1 VVTHSHVSIRPFS
14 RALLPPTIRF
24 LIDWVTASEAKPDAS
39 TAALPENR
47 RSYFA
52 PKRVYEI
59 FEEALSRH
67 LGFTRA
73 VENIWTGISP
83 KDAPTEQEAAQ
94 IAAEELAVARAER
107 RGKAG

>member
-1 VVTHSHVSIRPFS
+1 MHASVFGQDGIMARKKTTVYIEESLL
-14 RALLPPTIRF
+14 RA
-24 LIDWVTASEAKPDAS
+24 AKI
-39 TAALPENR
+39 AAA
-47 RSYFA
+47 RSG
-52 PKRVYEI
+52 KRVYEI

-107 RGKAG
+107 RRKAG